1 MPTITIDP
9 QDFAELLGQHLDEA
23 ELERQLDLVKGE
35 LKGRDE
41 HGGLRIELNDTN
53 RPDLWSAEGIARQ
66 LRAARGRRRDYSFFQ
81 GGATGQIRVEPALAD
96 IRPYVG
102 AFAARGVRVSEKSL
116 VQLIQTQEKL
126 AENFGRARRDLAIGV
141 YNLGRITFPVHYRAV
156 RPAEHRYTPLGCE
169 EPMTLDAILARHP
182 KGIQYGGILA
192 GRERVPLLR
201 DEAGLTLSMPPII
214 NSRELGEV
222 VPGDADLF
230 VEATAT
236 NLFSLVLALNIMAC
250 DLADRGAR
258 IERIRTVFP
267 YDTPL
272 GREVDLPRRLDRS
285 IQIPLAEFHRLLGVP
300 VQGVEADRVLEHYGC
315 DVSFDGER
323 LLVQPPPTRDDYL
336 HPVDVVEDF
345 AIARGYQTFEPRLP
359 RDFTIGRL
367 DVRSVFEDAVRR
379 ILVGLGFE
387 EMFSNILTSRAHLA
401 DALRNPAQPLVEVA
415 NVMNEN
421 FAALRHRIL
430 PCLLVAEGKSATA
443 AYPHRLFE
451 SGEVAVFD
459 ESAPHGSRT
468 ENHLCALLAHPQA
481 TLSEL
486 HADLEFLAQE
496 LGREFDY
503 VEVER
508 AEFIAGRAAAVR
520 TAGREIGVMGEVHPE
535 TLERFAI
542 GVPAVAFE
550 LVLDRMM

>member
-9 QDFAELLGQHLDEA
+9 NDFAELLGQRLDEA

-35 LKGRDE
+35 FKGRDE
-41 HGGLRIELNDTN
+41 AGNFRVELNDTN

-81 GGATGQIRVEPALAD
+81 GSPVGEIRVESALAD
-96 IRPYVG
+96 IRPFVG
-102 AFAARGVRVSEKSL
+102 AFAARGLRVTEKSL
-116 VQLIQTQEKL
+116 IGLIQTQEKL
-126 AENFGRARRDLAIGV
+126 AENFGRARRDVAIGV

-156 RPAEHRYTPLGCE
+156 RPVEHRYTPLGCD
-169 EPMTLDAILARHP
+169 EPMSLEAILQRHP
-182 KGIQYGGILA
+182 KGVQYGGILA
-192 GRERVPLLR
+192 GRERVPLLV
-201 DEAGLTLSMPPII
+201 DAAGLTLSMPPII

-222 VPGDADLF
+222 VPGDANLF

-236 NLFSLVLALNIMAC
+236 NLFSLVLALNILAC

-258 IERIRTVFP
+258 IERIRTVYP

-272 GREVDLPRRLDRS
+272 GREVDLPRQLDRA
-285 IQIPLAEFHRLLGVP
+285 IQIPLAEFSRLLGVP

-315 DVSFDGER
+315 EVSFDGER
-323 LLVQPPPTRDDYL
+323 LLVQPPPTRADYL

-345 AIARGYQTFEPRLP
+345 AIARGYETFEPRLP

-367 DVRSVFEDAVRR
+367 DVRSAYEDAVRR
-379 ILVGLGFE
+379 IMVGLGFE
-387 EMFSNILTSRAHLA
+387 ELFSNILTSRSSLA
-401 DALRNPAQPLVEVA
+401 DALRCPEQPLVEVA

-421 FAALRHRIL
+421 YAALRHLIL
-430 PCLLVAEGKSATA
+430 PCLLAAEGQSATA

-451 SGEVAVFD
+451 TGEVAVFD
-459 ESAPHGSRT
+459 DAAPHGSRT
-468 ENHLCALLAHPQA
+468 EVHLCALLAHPQA

-496 LGREFDY
+496 LGREFEL
-503 VEVER
+503 VETMRPEL
-508 AEFIAGRAAAVR
+508 IGGRAAAVR
-520 TAGREIGVMGEVHPE
+520 LSGREVGFFGEVHPE
-535 TLERFAI
+535 VLERFAI

-550 LVLDRMM
+550 LFLDRMM